1 MPHLANHSD
10 IPEIRSPSPRSWL
23 PLQNLLLA
31 AVVIAGV
38 AWCVE
43 TWNRA
48 RGWPLGTRIT
58 SAPDA
63 QGKVTALMVLTWPL
77 SLLTARFATQWL
89 LARARAGPN
98 AGLRLWLATATV
110 GLIPQTIIDL
120 FCRRVWGVYEWD
132 QPHCRWEGLVFD
144 GMPGL
149 WLAHGLA
156 LAAAVPAL
164 LDKRPVPSLPPLE
177 AFLFW
182 VGWNLVWIAACW
194 GRVAEATLA
203 VVLAPFTVVTIWA
216 FRNGYPAR
224 G

>member
-1 MPHLANHSD
+1 MLRMTNHSD
-10 IPEIRSPSPRSWL
+10 IAETRSLSTRSWL

-31 AVVIAGV
+31 AVVIAVV

-43 TWNRA
+43 SWNRA

-58 SAPDA
+58 SAPGA
-63 QGKVTALMVLTWPL
+63 QGKVTWLMVLTWPL
-77 SLLTARFATQWL
+77 SLLSARFATQWL
-89 LARARAGPN
+89 LARARAGPD
-98 AGLRLWLATATV
+98 AGLRLWLVTATV
-110 GLIPQTIIDL
+110 ALIPQTIIDL
-120 FCRRVWGVYEWD
+120 FCRRVWEAYEWN
-132 QPHCRWEGLVFD
+132 QPRCRWEGLVLD

-149 WLAHGLA
+149 WLAHVLA

-164 LDKRPVPSLPPLE
+164 LDKRPVPSLPPLG
-177 AFLFW
+177 AFLLW

-194 GRVAEATLA
+194 GRVAEPALA
-203 VVLAPFTVVTIWA
+203 VVLAPFTVVTVWA